1 MDASCYLCGRIMIQQ
16 YHTIT
21 GTDTTL
27 AAQFIQEGH
36 CIAMPT
42 ETVYGLAADAFNP
55 KAVAKVFAIKER
67 PATNPLI
74 VHLANVAQVD
84 EVATGINDTART
96 LLQHF
101 APGPLTLLLP
111 RKAHIPD
118 AVTSGLPRVA
128 VRFPAHPLAQALIV
142 AAGRPLVAPSANRY
156 TRISPTTPAHVLSQL
171 DGRIPYILDG
181 GPCTA
186 GVESTI
192 VGFENGQP
200 VVYRV
205 GALPLEA
212 LEAAVPGIQLANG
225 LHRPVVAPGMHHL
238 HYAPRIP
245 LTLTDDVAAVAATL
259 NEPFA
264 VINFSEIKKGLNT
277 PYQLV
282 LSATADTAEAA
293 RNLYAALHQAEALP
307 VSRIIAER
315 APDKAEGSAINDRL
329 KRAAH

>member
-1 MDASCYLCGRIMIQQ
+1 MIQQ

-21 GTDTTL
+21 GTDIAR
-27 AAQFIQEGH
+27 AAQLLQEGH

-55 KAVAKVFAIKER
+55 AAVAQVFAIKER

-74 VHLANVAQVD
+74 VHLAHVAQVD
-84 EVATGINDTART
+84 EVATGISDTART

-118 AVTSGLPRVA
+118 AVTAGLPRVA
-128 VRFPAHPLAQALIV
+128 VRLPAHPVAQALIE
-142 AAGRPLVAPSANRY
+142 ATGRPLVAPSANRY

-171 DGRIPYILDG
+171 HGRIPYILDG
-181 GPCTA
+181 GPCPA

-200 VVYRV
+200 VVYRL

-212 LEAAVPGIQLANG
+212 LETIVPGIQLANG

-245 LTLTDDVAAVAATL
+245 LTLTDDVVAVAATL

-264 VINFSEIKKGLNT
+264 VINFSEKKTGLNT

-282 LSATADTAEAA
+282 LSANADTAEAA

-315 APDKAEGSAINDRL
+315 APDKAEGCAINDRL

>member
-1 MDASCYLCGRIMIQQ
+1 MAYLCGRNMIAQ

-21 GTDTTL
+21 GTDTAR
-27 AAQFIQEGH
+27 AAQYLREGH

-55 KAVAKVFAIKER
+55 EAVARVFATKER

-74 VHLANVAQVD
+74 VHLADVAQVD
-84 EVATGINDTART
+84 EVATGISDTARL

-128 VRFPAHPLAQALIV
+128 VRFPAHPVAQALIR
-142 AAGRPLVAPSANRY
+142 AAGMPLVAPSANRY
-156 TRISPTTPAHVLSQL
+156 TRISPTTPAHVLAQL

-181 GPCTA
+181 GACTA
-186 GVESTI
+186 GLESTI
-192 VGFENGQP
+192 VGFENNQP

-212 LEAAVPGIQLANG
+212 LEAVVPGIQLANG

-245 LTLTDDVAAVAATL
+245 LTLTNDVAAVAATL
-259 NEPFA
+259 QEPYA
-264 VINFSEIKKGLNT
+264 VINFSEIKQGLNT

-282 LSATADTAEAA
+282 LSPQGDTAEAA

-307 VSRIIAER
+307 VSRIIAEV
-315 APDKAEGSAINDRL
+315 APEKGEGCAINDRL
-329 KRAAH
+329 SRAAH